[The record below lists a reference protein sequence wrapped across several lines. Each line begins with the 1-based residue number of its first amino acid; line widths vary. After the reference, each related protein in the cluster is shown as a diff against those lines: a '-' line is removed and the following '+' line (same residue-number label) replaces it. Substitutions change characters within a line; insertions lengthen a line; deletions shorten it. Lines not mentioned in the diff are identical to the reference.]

1 MFANIYLNEVDQY
14 IKHKLKIKY
23 YCRYLD
29 DSIVIVKTKKE
40 AKETLEKI
48 KIFLRNNLELE
59 LNSKTQIFKNK
70 QGVNFCGYKIQKY
83 ISSNIEKV
91 RKKQMKY
98 LYMNEQ
104 ERQMQYYQFPKFL
117 LELQLSQNARIIYML
132 LYDRA
137 RISRKNNWTDEDGRV
152 YAIFPIEELSQKTGK
167 CKSSVKKA
175 LKELD
180 DAGLLIRKF
189 GGFSKPR
196 HMHVMIPDKVEIS
209 RKAQLQTDIKKADI
223 ELKNELSYGRNDN
236 STKDINTASN
246 KVIEKNNTSNKYGV
260 SSYSIKNQKINY
272 ECGEG
277 ESL

>member
-1 MFANIYLNEVDQY
+1 
-14 IKHKLKIKY
+14 
-23 YCRYLD
+23 
-29 DSIVIVKTKKE
+29 
-40 AKETLEKI
+40 
-48 KIFLRNNLELE
+48 
-59 LNSKTQIFKNK
+59 
-70 QGVNFCGYKIQKY
+70 
-83 ISSNIEKV
+83 
-91 RKKQMKY
+91 MKY

-137 RISRKNNWTDEDGRV
+137 RISRKNSWTDEYGRV
-152 YAIFPIEELSQKTGK
+152 YAVFPIEELSQKTGK
-167 CKSSVKKA
+167 YKSSVKNA

-196 HMHVMIPDKVEIS
+196 HMYVMIPDKVEVS
-209 RKAQLQTDIKKADI
+209 RKVQLQTDIKKADR

-246 KVIEKNNTSNKYGV
+246 KVIEKNNSSNKYGV
-260 SSYSIKNQKINY
+260 NSYSIKNQKMNY

>member
-1 MFANIYLNEVDQY
+1 
-14 IKHKLKIKY
+14 
-23 YCRYLD
+23 
-29 DSIVIVKTKKE
+29 
-40 AKETLEKI
+40 
-48 KIFLRNNLELE
+48 
-59 LNSKTQIFKNK
+59 
-70 QGVNFCGYKIQKY
+70 
-83 ISSNIEKV
+83 
-91 RKKQMKY
+91 MKY

-104 ERQMQYYQFPKFL
+104 ERQIQYYQFPKFL

-180 DAGLLIRKF
+180 DAGLLVRKF

-196 HMHVMIPDKVEIS
+196 HMYVMIPDKVEVS
-209 RKAQLQTDIKKADI
+209 GKGQLQTDIKKADR
-223 ELKNELSYGRNDN
+223 EFKNELSYGQNDN

-246 KVIEKNNTSNKYGV
+246 KVIEKNNSSNKYGV
-260 SSYSIKNQKINY
+260 SSYSIKNQKMNY

>member
-1 MFANIYLNEVDQY
+1 MRNFGMYSNE
-14 IKHKLKIKY
+14 IMKKLK
-23 YCRYLD
+23 
-29 DSIVIVKTKKE
+29 
-40 AKETLEKI
+40 
-48 KIFLRNNLELE
+48 
-59 LNSKTQIFKNK
+59 NSDEGAVFYALSLCIYR
-70 QGVNFCGYKIQKY
+70 GINFCGYKIQKY

-104 ERQMQYYQFPKFL
+104 EWQIQYYQFPKFL
-117 LELQLSQNARIIYML
+117 LELPLSQNARIIYML

-137 RISRKNNWTDEDGRV
+137 RISRKNNWTDEYGRV
-152 YAIFPIEELSQKTGK
+152 YAVFPIEELSQKTGK

-180 DAGLLIRKF
+180 DIGLLIRKF

-196 HMHVMIPDKVEIS
+196 HMYVMIPDKVGIS
-209 RKAQLQTDIKKADI
+209 GKAQLQTDIKKADI

-236 STKDINTASN
+236 STKDINTAPN

-260 SSYSIKNQKINY
+260 SSYSIKNQKMNY

>member
-1 MFANIYLNEVDQY
+1 
-14 IKHKLKIKY
+14 
-23 YCRYLD
+23 
-29 DSIVIVKTKKE
+29 
-40 AKETLEKI
+40 
-48 KIFLRNNLELE
+48 
-59 LNSKTQIFKNK
+59 
-70 QGVNFCGYKIQKY
+70 
-83 ISSNIEKV
+83 
-91 RKKQMKY
+91 MKY

-209 RKAQLQTDIKKADI
+209 RKSQLQTDIKKADI

>member
-1 MFANIYLNEVDQY
+1 
-14 IKHKLKIKY
+14 
-23 YCRYLD
+23 
-29 DSIVIVKTKKE
+29 
-40 AKETLEKI
+40 
-48 KIFLRNNLELE
+48 
-59 LNSKTQIFKNK
+59 
-70 QGVNFCGYKIQKY
+70 
-83 ISSNIEKV
+83 
-91 RKKQMKY
+91 MKY

-137 RISRKNNWTDEDGRV
+137 RISQKNNWTDEDGRV

-196 HMHVMIPDKVEIS
+196 HWRYRSGKPLIITTNLPL
-209 RKAQLQTDIKKADI
+209 AQLKRETKIEKKRIYDRILERCIPVKIDGVRRREAMA
-223 ELKNELSYGRNDN
+223 NDN
-236 STKDINTASN
+236 MQTM
-246 KVIEKNNTSNKYGV
+246 KN
-260 SSYSIKNQKINY
+260 ILKI
-272 ECGEG
+272 
-277 ESL
+277 

>member
-1 MFANIYLNEVDQY
+1 
-14 IKHKLKIKY
+14 
-23 YCRYLD
+23 
-29 DSIVIVKTKKE
+29 
-40 AKETLEKI
+40 
-48 KIFLRNNLELE
+48 
-59 LNSKTQIFKNK
+59 
-70 QGVNFCGYKIQKY
+70 
-83 ISSNIEKV
+83 
-91 RKKQMKY
+91 MKY

-104 ERQMQYYQFPKFL
+104 ERQIQYYQFPKFL

-196 HMHVMIPDKVEIS
+196 HMYVMISDNLKTRKVNLCV
-209 RKAQLQTDIKKADI
+209 KM
-223 ELKNELSYGRNDN
+223 LSLTSSIWKENMVQILT
-236 STKDINTASN
+236 S
-246 KVIEKNNTSNKYGV
+246 EK
-260 SSYSIKNQKINY
+260 
-272 ECGEG
+272 
-277 ESL
+277 L

>member
-1 MFANIYLNEVDQY
+1 
-14 IKHKLKIKY
+14 
-23 YCRYLD
+23 
-29 DSIVIVKTKKE
+29 
-40 AKETLEKI
+40 
-48 KIFLRNNLELE
+48 
-59 LNSKTQIFKNK
+59 
-70 QGVNFCGYKIQKY
+70 
-83 ISSNIEKV
+83 
-91 RKKQMKY
+91 MKY

-104 ERQMQYYQFPKFL
+104 ERQIQYYQFPKFL

-196 HMHVMIPDKVEIS
+196 HMYVMIPDKVEVFG
-209 RKAQLQTDIKKADI
+209 KVQL
-223 ELKNELSYGRNDN
+223 
-236 STKDINTASN
+236 
-246 KVIEKNNTSNKYGV
+246 
-260 SSYSIKNQKINY
+260 
-272 ECGEG
+272 
-277 ESL
+277 